1 MTKFVSGADKG
12 LLKIAT
18 VKHNGSEVAVY
29 RNTEQMTYSLE
40 VTLVKLLPVPD
51 MTDLVTLAI
60 KEAEKQG
67 DYVLDAQSS
76 FVELNGVRQEFDIRS
91 VRW

>member
-1 MTKFVSGADKG
+1 MSKFISGADKG

-18 VKHNGSEVAVY
+18 VKHKGSEVVVY
-29 RNTEQMTYSLE
+29 RNKEQMTYSLE
-40 VTLVKLLPVPD
+40 LTLVKFLSVPD
-51 MTDLVTLAI
+51 MTELVTLGI